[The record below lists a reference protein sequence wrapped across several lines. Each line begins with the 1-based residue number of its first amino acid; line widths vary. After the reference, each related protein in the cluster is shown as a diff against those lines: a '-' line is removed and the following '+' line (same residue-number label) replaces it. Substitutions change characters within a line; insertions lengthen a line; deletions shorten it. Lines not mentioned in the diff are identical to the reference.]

1 VPALTAG
8 KEDEPTDKFNRPIIG
23 NGNLMHAE
31 SSKQGPLILLAEDN
45 EPSIEIFSYY
55 LESKGYRVAVAR
67 NGMQAVSMV
76 EELRPDLI
84 LMDIQMP
91 AMDGLTAIK
100 TIRSTEYAAATPIIA
115 LTALAMLGDR
125 ERCIEAG
132 ANEYVSKPVSLKRLV
147 QLIDSFLVSSNP
159 VAEP

>member
-1 VPALTAG
+1 
-8 KEDEPTDKFNRPIIG
+8 
-23 NGNLMHAE
+23 M
-31 SSKQGPLILLAEDN
+31 
-45 EPSIEIFSYY
+45 FSYY
-55 LESKGYRVAVAR
+55 LESKGYKVAVAR

-91 AMDGLTAIK
+91 SMDGLTAIK
-100 TIRSTEYAAATPIIA
+100 TIRSTEYAAAIPIIA

-159 VAEP
+159 VAAP